1 MPFKF
6 QRMVIA
12 GVGLI
17 GGSIALAARKRRL
30 VKEIIGYGRGKE
42 NLRFAHRKGM
52 IDRYALDEKEV
63 PGDVDLLI
71 LATPVQSTARVAR
84 ILLPR
89 LRPGAVVT
97 DVGSVKGKVVRE
109 MEKLLPRNV
118 AFVGGH
124 PIAGTERWGARAAF
138 PDLFVGQRCI
148 LTPTKRTNP
157 KALKSM
163 AAFWRQLGAK
173 VEMMDPGLHDRV
185 LALVSHLPHVLVYA
199 LVNTIGRAAIDSI
212 RLTDYCAGGFKDFT
226 RIASSR
232 PELWRDICLHN
243 QGAIDRAIRDYS
255 RQLDRLWRGI
265 KEGKGRSL
273 EEEFASAHAVRS
285 EMP

>member
-17 GGSIALAARKRRL
+17 GGSIALAARERRL
-30 VKEIIGYGRGKE
+30 AREIIGYGRGKE
-42 NLRFAHRKGM
+42 NLRFAYRKGM
-52 IDRYALDEKEV
+52 IDRYALDGKEV
-63 PGDVDLLI
+63 PGEVDLLI
-71 LATPVQSTARVAR
+71 LATPVQSTARVASD
-84 ILLPR
+84 LMPR

-97 DVGSVKGKVVRE
+97 DVGSVKGKIVRE
-109 MEKLLPRNV
+109 MERLVPGNV

-138 PDLFVGQRCI
+138 SDLFVGQRCI

-157 KALKSM
+157 KALRSI
-163 AAFWRQLGAK
+163 AAFWRRLGARIDF
-173 VEMMDPGLHDRV
+173 MNPDLHDRV
-185 LALVSHLPHVLVYA
+185 LAMVSHLPHVLVYA
-199 LVNTIGRAAIDSI
+199 LVNTVGRADMGSI

-232 PELWRDICLHN
+232 PELWRDICLLN
-243 QGAIDRAIRDYS
+243 QKAIDRAIRDYS
-255 RQLDRLWRGI
+255 RQLNRLWRGI

-273 EEEFASAHAVRS
+273 EEEFASAYTVRS